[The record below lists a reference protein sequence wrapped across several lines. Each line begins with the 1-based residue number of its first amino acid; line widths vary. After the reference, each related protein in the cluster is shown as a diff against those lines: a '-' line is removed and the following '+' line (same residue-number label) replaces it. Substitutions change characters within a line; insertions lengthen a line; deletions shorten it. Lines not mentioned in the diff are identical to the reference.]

1 MNNAPAAPPANFNQ
15 YRTIVSLDAVP
26 LLVSTDGY
34 IGIATDE
41 NSITKD
47 TTFLIIP
54 ADADAVRFVQTWAVS
69 AKTAELILDLLNTS
83 PSIWR
88 ADLSF
93 GRSIF
98 GGVFSE
104 PSLITVSD
112 IPEHWLPVV
121 PGRD

>member
-1 MNNAPAAPPANFNQ
+1 MNNAPTAPPVNFNQ

-83 PSIWR
+83 TSIWR

-93 GRSIF
+93 GRSIL

-104 PSLITVSD
+104 PSLIAVSD